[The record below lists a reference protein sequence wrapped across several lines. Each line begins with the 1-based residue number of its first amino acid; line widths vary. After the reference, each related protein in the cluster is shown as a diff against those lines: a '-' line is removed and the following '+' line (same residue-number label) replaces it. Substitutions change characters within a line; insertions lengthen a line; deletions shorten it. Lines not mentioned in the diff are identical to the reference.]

1 MEILPLLLKE
11 LDYEVQVAR
20 KMLALV
26 PEDKFDWKPHP
37 KSTAMKQLAIHIAE
51 LPSWITL
58 GFETSELDF
67 ETSPYTPTPAGKT
80 FDILEILEKSYESGK
95 STLTSAKEDDLLP
108 TWTLRSGQQVFAV
121 MSRYDLTRHS
131 LNQITHHRA
140 QLGVYL
146 RILNIP
152 IPGSYGPSADEMNF

>member
-1 MEILPLLLKE
+1 MQIIPQLLKE

-20 KMLALV
+20 KFLALV

-37 KSTAMKQLAIHIAE
+37 KSTAMKPLAVHIAE

-58 GFETSELDF
+58 GLNTTELDF
-67 ETSPYTPTPAGKT
+67 ATSPYTPTLVNNT
-80 FDILEILEKSYESGK
+80 SDLLTILENSYESGK
-95 STLTSAKEDDLLP
+95 NSLTKATEEDLLP
-108 TWTLRSGQQVFAV
+108 TWTLRNGEQIYSV
-121 MSRYDLTRHS
+121 MTKYELIRHS

-146 RILNIP
+146 RILHIP
-152 IPGSYGPSADEMNF
+152 IPGSYVPSADEMNF

>member
-1 MEILPLLLKE
+1 MQIIPLILKE
-11 LDYEVQVAR
+11 LDYEIEIAR

-26 PEDKFDWKPHP
+26 PEEKFDWKPHP
-37 KSTAMKQLAIHIAE
+37 KSTAMKPLAIHIAE
-51 LPSWITL
+51 IPSWITL

-67 ETSPYTPTPAGKT
+67 AASPYTPTPATNTQDLLG
-80 FDILEILEKSYESGK
+80 ILESSYESGK
-95 STLTSAKEDDLLP
+95 KSLTSASEEDLLP
-108 TWTLRSGQQVFAV
+108 TWTLRSGDQVFAV
-121 MSRYDLTRHS
+121 MTRQELIRHC

-146 RILNIP
+146 RLLNIP